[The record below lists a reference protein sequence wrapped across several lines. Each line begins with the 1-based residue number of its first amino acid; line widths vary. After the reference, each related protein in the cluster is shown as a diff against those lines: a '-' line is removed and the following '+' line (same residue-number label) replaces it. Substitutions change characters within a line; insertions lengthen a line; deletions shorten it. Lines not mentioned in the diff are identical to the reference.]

1 MDDSTGVGMAGMETA
16 GVGGKTGAVMDSLRD
31 AYGDTLVELGN
42 EGANLVV
49 FDADLAGSTR
59 TGKFAK
65 AFPSRF
71 FNMGAAEQGMVA
83 AAAGASTTGVVPFVS
98 TFAMFATGRAYEFV
112 RQACGVGQQNVK
124 IVATHAGLTV
134 GEDGGTHQ
142 CLEDLALMRMIPGM
156 TVISPADALETKQ
169 AVRAAFAHKG
179 PVYIR
184 LTRDKFPRL
193 HGEDYRFQI
202 GKAVMVRPGTDVLL
216 VGCGLGTSICL
227 AAADLLAAEGVE
239 ATVLHCPTLKPFDRE
254 TLVRLA
260 KAHRAVVTC
269 EEHQAHGGLGGIVAE
284 ILSEAHPMPLRRVGV
299 QDQFGQS
306 GKPEKL
312 LEAYG
317 VTPQAVA
324 AAAKEALR

>member
-1 MDDSTGVGMAGMETA
+1 MAGMETA
-16 GVGGKTGAVMDSLRD
+16 GVGGKVGAVMDSLRD

-42 EGANLVV
+42 EGANLIV

-59 TGKFAK
+59 TSKFAK
-65 AFPSRF
+65 AFPERF

-83 AAAGASTTGVVPFVS
+83 AAAGAATTGVVPFLS

-112 RQACGVGQQNVK
+112 RQACGVGHQNVK

-156 TVISPADALETKQ
+156 TVLSPSDALETKQ
-169 AVRAAFAHKG
+169 AVRAAYAHVG
-179 PVYIR
+179 PVYVR
-184 LTRDKFPRL
+184 LTRDKFPRI
-193 HGEDYRFQI
+193 HAEDYRFQI
-202 GKAVMVRPGTDVLL
+202 GKAVVMREGKDVLL

-227 AAADLLAAEGVE
+227 EAAELLAADGIE
-239 ATVLHCPTLKPFDRE
+239 ATVLHAPSIKPFDTD
-254 TLVRLA
+254 TLLALA
-260 KAHRAVVTC
+260 KTHKAVVTC
-269 EEHQAHGGLGGIVAE
+269 EEHQAHGGLGGLVAE
-284 ILSEAHPMPLRRVGV
+284 FLSEHHPMPIRRVGV

-312 LEAYG
+312 LVAYG
-317 VTPQAVA
+317 VTPEAVA
-324 AAAKEALR
+324 KAAKSAL

>member
-1 MDDSTGVGMAGMETA
+1 LETA
-16 GVGGKTGAVMDSLRD
+16 GVGGKTGGAMDSLRD

-42 EGANLVV
+42 EGANIVV

-65 AFPSRF
+65 AFPERF

-83 AAAGASTTGVVPFVS
+83 AAAGAATTGVVPFLS
-98 TFAMFATGRAYEFV
+98 TFAMFATGRAYEIV
-112 RQACGVGQQNVK
+112 RQAVGLGQQNVK

-156 TVISPADALETKQ
+156 TVLSPADGRETRQ
-169 AVRAAFAHKG
+169 AVRAAYAHRG

-184 LTRDKFPRL
+184 LTRDKFPRI
-193 HGEDYRFQI
+193 HGEDYQFQI
-202 GKAVMVRPGTDVLL
+202 GKAVVLRSGQDVLL

-227 AAADLLAAEGVE
+227 DAAELLAAEGIE
-239 ATVLHCPTLKPFDRE
+239 ATVLHTPTLKPFDQD
-254 TLVRLA
+254 TLVALA
-260 KAHRAVVTC
+260 RTHRAVVTC

-284 ILSEAHPMPLRRVGV
+284 VLSEAHPMPVRRVGV

-306 GKPEKL
+306 GKPDQL
-312 LEAYG
+312 LAAYG
-317 VTPQAVA
+317 LTPQAVA
-324 AAAKEALR
+324 AAAKSAL

>member
-1 MDDSTGVGMAGMETA
+1 MAGMETA
-16 GVGGKTGAVMDSLRD
+16 GVGGKAGVAMDSLRD

-42 EGANLVV
+42 EGANLIV

-59 TGKFAK
+59 TSKFAK
-65 AFPSRF
+65 AFPERF

-112 RQACGVGQQNVK
+112 RQACGVGHQNVK
-124 IVATHAGLTV
+124 VVATHAGLTV

-169 AVRAAFAHKG
+169 AVRAAYAHKG

-184 LTRDKFPRL
+184 LTRDKFPRI
-193 HGEDYRFQI
+193 HTEDYRFQI
-202 GKAVMVRPGTDVLL
+202 GKAMVMREGKDVLL

-227 AAADLLAAEGVE
+227 EAAELLAAGGIG
-239 ATVLHCPTLKPFDRE
+239 ATVLHCPSIKPFDRE
-254 TLVRLA
+254 ALLTLA
-260 KAHRAVVTC
+260 KTHKAVVTC
-269 EEHQAHGGLGGIVAE
+269 EEHQAHGGLGGVVAE
-284 ILSEAHPMPLRRVGV
+284 LLSEAHPMPLRRVGV
-299 QDQFGQS
+299 QDAFGQS

-317 VTPQAVA
+317 ITPKAVA
-324 AAAKEALR
+324 DAAKDAL

>member
-1 MDDSTGVGMAGMETA
+1 MAGLETA
-16 GVGGKTGAVMDSLRD
+16 GVGGKTGGAMDSLRD

-42 EGANLVV
+42 EGANIVV

-65 AFPSRF
+65 AFPERF

-83 AAAGASTTGVVPFVS
+83 AAAGAATTGVVPFLS
-98 TFAMFATGRAYEFV
+98 TFAMFATGRAYEIV
-112 RQACGVGQQNVK
+112 RQAVGLGQQNVK

-156 TVISPADALETKQ
+156 TVLSPADGRETRQ
-169 AVRAAFAHKG
+169 AVRAAYAHQG

-184 LTRDKFPRL
+184 LTRDKFPRI
-193 HGEDYRFQI
+193 HGEDYQFQI
-202 GKAVMVRPGTDVLL
+202 GKAVVMRVGKDVLL

-227 AAADLLAAEGVE
+227 DAAELLAAEGIE
-239 ATVLHCPTLKPFDRE
+239 ATVLHTPTLKPFDQD
-254 TLVRLA
+254 TLVALA
-260 KAHRAVVTC
+260 RTHRAVVTC

-284 ILSEAHPMPLRRVGV
+284 VLSAAHPMPVRRVGV

-306 GKPEKL
+306 GKPDQL
-312 LEAYG
+312 LAAYG
-317 VTPQAVA
+317 ITPQAVA
-324 AAAKEALR
+324 AAAKSAL

>member
-1 MDDSTGVGMAGMETA
+1 MAGMETA
-16 GVGGKTGAVMDSLRD
+16 GVGGKVGGVLDSLRD

-42 EGANLVV
+42 EGANLIV

-65 AFPSRF
+65 AFPERF

-83 AAAGASTTGVVPFVS
+83 AAAGAATTGVVPFVS

-112 RQACGVGQQNVK
+112 RQAVGVGQQNVK

-156 TVISPADALETKQ
+156 TIISPADAIETKQ
-169 AVRAAFAHKG
+169 AIRFAYAHQG
-179 PVYIR
+179 PVYVR
-184 LTRDKFPRL
+184 LTRDKFPRI
-193 HGEDYRFQI
+193 HGEGYRFEI
-202 GKAVMVRPGTDVLL
+202 GKAVVMREGRDVLL

-227 AAADLLAAEGVE
+227 DAAELLAANGIE
-239 ATVLHCPTLKPFDRE
+239 ATVLHTPTVKPFDRE
-254 TLVRLA
+254 TLLRLA
-260 KAHRAVVTC
+260 KTHKAVVTC

-284 ILSEAHPMPLRRVGV
+284 ILGEAHPMPVRRVGV
-299 QDQFGQS
+299 QDPFGQS

-324 AAAKEALR
+324 AAAKAAL

>member
-1 MDDSTGVGMAGMETA
+1 MAGMETA
-16 GVGGKTGAVMDSLRD
+16 GVGGKAGVVMDSLRD

-42 EGANLVV
+42 EGANIVV

-59 TGKFAK
+59 TSKFAK
-65 AFPSRF
+65 AFPDRF

-112 RQACGVGQQNVK
+112 RQACGVGRQNVK

-169 AVRAAFAHKG
+169 AIRAAYAHQG
-179 PVYIR
+179 PVYVR
-184 LTRDKFPRL
+184 LTRDKFPRI
-193 HGEDYRFQI
+193 HADDYRFQI
-202 GKAVMVRPGTDVLL
+202 GKAVMMRPSAEAPSAGTDVLL

-227 AAADLLAAEGVE
+227 AAAEQLAAEGIE
-239 ATVLHCPTLKPFDRE
+239 ATVLHCPTIKPFDRE
-254 TLVRLA
+254 TLLTLA
-260 KAHRAVVTC
+260 KAHKAVVTC
-269 EEHQAHGGLGGIVAE
+269 EEHQAHGGLGGVVAE

-299 QDQFGQS
+299 KDQFGQS

-317 VTPQAVA
+317 ITPQAVA
-324 AAAKEALR
+324 SAAKEALQ

>member
-1 MDDSTGVGMAGMETA
+1 MAGMETA
-16 GVGGKTGAVMDSLRD
+16 GVGGKAGGVMDSLRD

-42 EGANLVV
+42 EGANIVV

-59 TGKFAK
+59 TSKFAK
-65 AFPSRF
+65 AFPDRF

-112 RQACGVGQQNVK
+112 RQAVGVGHQNVK

-156 TVISPADALETKQ
+156 TVLSPADALETKQ
-169 AVRAAFAHKG
+169 AIRAAYAHQG
-179 PVYIR
+179 PVYVR

-202 GKAVMVRPGTDVLL
+202 GKAVVLRPGKDVLL

-227 AAADLLAAEGVE
+227 DAADLLAAEGIE
-239 ATVLHCPTLKPFDRE
+239 ATVLHSPTLKPFDRD
-254 TLVRLA
+254 TLLSLA
-260 KAHRAVVTC
+260 KTHKAVVTC

-284 ILSEAHPMPLRRVGV
+284 LLSEAHPMPLRRVGV

-317 VTPQAVA
+317 ITPQAVA
-324 AAAKEALR
+324 AAAKEAIR

>member
-1 MDDSTGVGMAGMETA
+1 MAGMETA
-16 GVGGKTGAVMDSLRD
+16 GVGGKAGGVMDSLRD

-42 EGANLVV
+42 EGANIVV

-59 TGKFAK
+59 TSKFAK
-65 AFPSRF
+65 AFPDRF

-112 RQACGVGQQNVK
+112 RQAVGVGHQNVK

-156 TVISPADALETKQ
+156 TVLSPADALETKQ
-169 AVRAAFAHKG
+169 VIRAAYAHQG
-179 PVYIR
+179 PVYVR

-202 GKAVMVRPGTDVLL
+202 GKAVVLRPGKDVLL

-227 AAADLLAAEGVE
+227 DAADLLAAEGIE
-239 ATVLHCPTLKPFDRE
+239 ATVLHSPTLKPFDRD
-254 TLVRLA
+254 TLLSLA
-260 KAHRAVVTC
+260 KTHKAVVTC

-284 ILSEAHPMPLRRVGV
+284 LLSEAHPMPLRRVGV

-317 VTPQAVA
+317 ITPQAVA
-324 AAAKEALR
+324 AAAKEAIR

>member
-1 MDDSTGVGMAGMETA
+1 MAGAETV
-16 GVGGKTGAVMDSLRD
+16 GVGGKVGVVMDSLRD

-42 EGANLVV
+42 EGANLIV

-59 TGKFAK
+59 TSKFAK
-65 AFPSRF
+65 AFPERF

-112 RQACGVGQQNVK
+112 RQAVGVGRQNVK

-156 TVISPADALETKQ
+156 TVLSPSDALETKQ
-169 AVRAAFAHKG
+169 AVRAAYTHKG

-184 LTRDKFPRL
+184 LTRDKFPRI
-193 HGEDYRFQI
+193 HGSDYQFEI
-202 GKAVMVRPGTDVLL
+202 GKAVVLRPGKDVLL

-227 AAADLLAAEGVE
+227 DAAELLAAEGIE
-239 ATVLHCPTLKPFDRE
+239 ATVLHTPTLKPFDRA
-254 TLVRLA
+254 TLVKLA
-260 KAHRAVVTC
+260 KTHKAVVTC
-269 EEHQAHGGLGGIVAE
+269 EEHQSHGGLGGIVAE
-284 ILSEAHPMPLRRVGV
+284 LLSEAHPMPVRRVGV

-317 VTPQAVA
+317 ITPQAVA
-324 AAAKEALR
+324 TAAKEAFMKEDRA

>member
-1 MDDSTGVGMAGMETA
+1 MEFQGELMAGMETA
-16 GVGGKTGAVMDSLRD
+16 GVGGKAGGVMDSLRD

-42 EGANLVV
+42 EGANIVV

-65 AFPSRF
+65 AFPDRF

-112 RQACGVGQQNVK
+112 RQAVGVGHQNVK

-156 TVISPADALETKQ
+156 TVLSPADALETKQ
-169 AVRAAFAHKG
+169 AIRAAYAHQG
-179 PVYIR
+179 PVYVR

-202 GKAVMVRPGTDVLL
+202 GKAVVLRPGKDVLL

-227 AAADLLAAEGVE
+227 DAADLLAAEGIE
-239 ATVLHCPTLKPFDRE
+239 ATVLHSPTLKPFDRD
-254 TLVRLA
+254 TLLSLA
-260 KAHRAVVTC
+260 KTHKAVVTC

-284 ILSEAHPMPLRRVGV
+284 LLSEAHPMPLRRVGV

-317 VTPQAVA
+317 ITPQAVA
-324 AAAKEALR
+324 AAAKEAIR

>member
-1 MDDSTGVGMAGMETA
+1 MEDSTGVVMAGLATA
-16 GVGGKTGAVMDSLRD
+16 GVGGKLGGVMDSLRD

-42 EGANLVV
+42 EGANIIV

-59 TGKFAK
+59 TSKFAK
-65 AFPSRF
+65 AFPERF

-83 AAAGASTTGVVPFVS
+83 AAAGAATTGVVPFVS

-112 RQACGVGQQNVK
+112 RQAVGVGRQNVK

-142 CLEDLALMRMIPGM
+142 CLEDLALMNMIPGM
-156 TVISPADALETKQ
+156 TIIAPSDASETKQ
-169 AVRAAFAHKG
+169 AVRTAYAHQG
-179 PVYIR
+179 PVYVR
-184 LTRDKFPRL
+184 LTRDKFPRI
-193 HGEDYRFQI
+193 HAEDYQFQL
-202 GKAVMVRPGTDVLL
+202 GKAVVMRQGQDVLL

-227 AAADLLAAEGVE
+227 AAAELLAADGIE
-239 ATVLHCPTLKPFDRE
+239 ATVLHTPSIKPFDRD
-254 TLVRLA
+254 TLVSLA
-260 KAHRAVVTC
+260 KQHKAVVTC
-269 EEHQAHGGLGGIVAE
+269 EEHQIHGGLGGIVAE
-284 ILSEAHPMPLRRVGV
+284 ILSEAHPMPVRRVGV
-299 QDQFGQS
+299 KDLFGQS

-324 AAAKEALR
+324 AAAKDAL

>member
-1 MDDSTGVGMAGMETA
+1 MAGLETA
-16 GVGGKTGAVMDSLRD
+16 GVGGKTGGAMDSLRD

-42 EGANLVV
+42 EGANIVV

-65 AFPSRF
+65 AFPERF

-83 AAAGASTTGVVPFVS
+83 AAAGAATTGVVPFLS
-98 TFAMFATGRAYEFV
+98 TFAMFATGRAYEIV
-112 RQACGVGQQNVK
+112 RQAVGLGQQNVK

-156 TVISPADALETKQ
+156 TVLSPADGRETRQ
-169 AVRAAFAHKG
+169 AVRAAYAHQG

-184 LTRDKFPRL
+184 LTRDKFPRI
-193 HGEDYRFQI
+193 HGEDYQFQI
-202 GKAVMVRPGTDVLL
+202 GKAVVMRAGKDVLL

-227 AAADLLAAEGVE
+227 DAAELLAAEGIE
-239 ATVLHCPTLKPFDRE
+239 ATVLHTPTLKPFDQD
-254 TLVRLA
+254 TLVALA
-260 KAHRAVVTC
+260 RTHRAVVTC

-284 ILSEAHPMPLRRVGV
+284 VLSAAHPMPVRRVGV

-306 GKPEKL
+306 GKPDQL
-312 LEAYG
+312 LAAYG
-317 VTPQAVA
+317 ITPQAVA
-324 AAAKEALR
+324 AAAKSAL

>member
-1 MDDSTGVGMAGMETA
+1 MAGMETA
-16 GVGGKTGAVMDSLRD
+16 GVGGKAGGVMDSLRD

-42 EGANLVV
+42 EGANIVV

-59 TGKFAK
+59 TSKFAK
-65 AFPSRF
+65 AFPERF

-112 RQACGVGQQNVK
+112 RQAVGVGHQNVK

-169 AVRAAFAHKG
+169 AVRAAYAHKG
-179 PVYIR
+179 PVYVR
-184 LTRDKFPRL
+184 LTRDKFPRI
-193 HGEDYRFQI
+193 HDADYRFQI
-202 GKAVMVRPGTDVLL
+202 GKAVVMREGRDVLL

-227 AAADLLAAEGVE
+227 EAAELLAEEGIQ
-239 ATVLHCPTLKPFDRE
+239 ATVLHTPTIKPFDRD
-254 TLVRLA
+254 TLVSQA
-260 KAHRAVVTC
+260 KRHRAVVTC
-269 EEHQAHGGLGGIVAE
+269 EEHQSHGGLGGVVAE
-284 ILSEAHPMPLRRVGV
+284 ILSEAHPMPVRRVGV
-299 QDQFGQS
+299 KDLFGQS

-312 LEAYG
+312 LVAYG

-324 AAAKEALR
+324 AAAKEAL

>member
-1 MDDSTGVGMAGMETA
+1 MAGAETA
-16 GVGGKTGAVMDSLRD
+16 GVGGKVGGVMDSLRD

-59 TGKFAK
+59 TSKFAK
-65 AFPSRF
+65 AFPERF

-112 RQACGVGQQNVK
+112 RQAVGVGHQNVK
-124 IVATHAGLTV
+124 VVATHAGLTV

-156 TVISPADALETKQ
+156 TVLSPADAIETKQ
-169 AVRAAFAHKG
+169 AVRFAYAHKG

-184 LTRDKFPRL
+184 LTRDKFPRI
-193 HGEDYRFQI
+193 HDEAYRFEM
-202 GKAVMVRPGTDVLL
+202 GKAVVMREGKDVLL

-227 AAADLLAAEGVE
+227 DAAELLAAEGIE
-239 ATVLHCPTLKPFDRE
+239 ATVLHAPTVKPFDRA
-254 TLVRLA
+254 TLLA
-260 KAHRAVVTC
+260 LARTHKAVVTC
-269 EEHQAHGGLGGIVAE
+269 EEHQAHGGLGGTVAE
-284 ILSEAHPMPLRRVGV
+284 ILSETHPMPVRRVGV
-299 QDQFGQS
+299 NDQFGQS

-324 AAAKEALR
+324 AAAKDAL

>member
-1 MDDSTGVGMAGMETA
+1 MAGMETT
-16 GVGGKTGAVMDSLRD
+16 GVGGKVGGVMDSLRD

-42 EGANLVV
+42 EGANLIV

-65 AFPSRF
+65 AFPERF

-83 AAAGASTTGVVPFVS
+83 AAAGAATTGVVPFVS

-112 RQACGVGQQNVK
+112 RQAVGVGHQNVK

-156 TVISPADALETKQ
+156 TILSPADAIETKQ
-169 AVRAAFAHKG
+169 AIRFAYAHQG
-179 PVYIR
+179 PVYVR
-184 LTRDKFPRL
+184 LTRDKFPRI
-193 HGEDYRFQI
+193 HGSDYRFEL
-202 GKAVMVRPGTDVLL
+202 GKAVVMRTGKEVLL

-227 AAADLLAAEGVE
+227 EAAELLAADGIE
-239 ATVLHCPTLKPFDRE
+239 ATVLHTPTIKPFDRE
-254 TLVRLA
+254 GLINLA
-260 KAHRAVVTC
+260 KQHRAVVTC

-284 ILSEAHPMPLRRVGV
+284 LLSEAHPMPVRRVGV

-312 LEAYG
+312 LAAYG
-317 VTPQAVA
+317 LTPAAVA
-324 AAAKEALR
+324 AAAKSAL

>member
-1 MDDSTGVGMAGMETA
+1 MAGLDTA
-16 GVGGKTGAVMDSLRD
+16 GVGGKVGGVMDSLRD

-42 EGANLVV
+42 EGANIIV

-59 TGKFAK
+59 TSKFAK
-65 AFPSRF
+65 AFPERF

-83 AAAGASTTGVVPFVS
+83 AAAGAATTGVVPFVS

-112 RQACGVGQQNVK
+112 RQAVGVGHQNVK

-142 CLEDLALMRMIPGM
+142 CLEDLALMSMIPGM
-156 TVISPADALETKQ
+156 TIISPSDASETKQ
-169 AVRAAFAHKG
+169 AVRAAYALEG
-179 PVYIR
+179 PVYVR
-184 LTRDKFPRL
+184 LTRDKFPRI
-193 HGEDYRFQI
+193 HAEDYQFQL
-202 GKAVMVRPGTDVLL
+202 GKAVVMREGKDVLL

-227 AAADLLAAEGVE
+227 EAAELLAAEGIE
-239 ATVLHCPTLKPFDRE
+239 ATVLHSPTLKPFDRE
-254 TLVRLA
+254 TLIALA

-269 EEHQAHGGLGGIVAE
+269 EEHQIHGGLGGIVAE
-284 ILSEAHPMPLRRVGV
+284 ILSETHPVPVRRVGV
-299 QDQFGQS
+299 NDMFGQS

-324 AAAKEALR
+324 AAAKAAL

>member
-1 MDDSTGVGMAGMETA
+1 MAGMETA
-16 GVGGKTGAVMDSLRD
+16 GVGGKAGVAMDSLRD

-42 EGANLVV
+42 EGADLIV

-59 TGKFAK
+59 TSKFAK
-65 AFPSRF
+65 AFPERF

-112 RQACGVGQQNVK
+112 RQACGVGHQNVK

-156 TVISPADALETKQ
+156 TVLSPADALETKQ
-169 AVRAAFAHKG
+169 AVRAAYAHKG

-184 LTRDKFPRL
+184 LTRDKFPRI
-193 HGEDYRFQI
+193 HAEDYRFQI
-202 GKAVMVRPGTDVLL
+202 GKAVVLREGKDVLL
-216 VGCGLGTSICL
+216 AGCGLGTSICL
-227 AAADLLAAEGVE
+227 EAAELLASEGIA
-239 ATVLHCPTLKPFDRE
+239 ATVLHCPSIKPFDRE
-254 TLVRLA
+254 TLLALA
-260 KAHRAVVTC
+260 KAHKAVVTC
-269 EEHQAHGGLGGIVAE
+269 EEHQAHGGLGGVVAE
-284 ILSEAHPMPLRRVGV
+284 LLSEAHPMPLRRVGV
-299 QDQFGQS
+299 KDAFGQS

-324 AAAKEALR
+324 AAAKDAL

>member
-1 MDDSTGVGMAGMETA
+1 MAGMETA
-16 GVGGKTGAVMDSLRD
+16 GVGGKAGGVMDSLRD

-42 EGANLVV
+42 EGANIVV

-59 TGKFAK
+59 TSKFAK
-65 AFPSRF
+65 AFPDRF

-112 RQACGVGQQNVK
+112 RQAVGVGHQNVK

-156 TVISPADALETKQ
+156 TVLSPADALETKQ
-169 AVRAAFAHKG
+169 AIRAAYAHQG
-179 PVYIR
+179 PVYVR

-202 GKAVMVRPGTDVLL
+202 GKAVVLRPGKDVLL

-227 AAADLLAAEGVE
+227 DAADLLAAEGIE
-239 ATVLHCPTLKPFDRE
+239 ATVLHSPTLKPFDRD
-254 TLVRLA
+254 TLLSLA
-260 KAHRAVVTC
+260 KTHKAVVTC

-284 ILSEAHPMPLRRVGV
+284 LLSEAHPMPLRRVGV
-299 QDQFGQS
+299 QDEFGQS

-317 VTPQAVA
+317 ITPQAVA

>member
-1 MDDSTGVGMAGMETA
+1 MAGMETA
-16 GVGGKTGAVMDSLRD
+16 GVGAKAGVVMDSLRD

-42 EGANLVV
+42 EGANIVV

-59 TGKFAK
+59 TSKFAK
-65 AFPSRF
+65 AFPDRF

-112 RQACGVGQQNVK
+112 RQAVGVGHQNVK

-156 TVISPADALETKQ
+156 TVISPADGIETKQ

-193 HGEDYRFQI
+193 HGEGYRFQI
-202 GKAVMVRPGTDVLL
+202 GKAVVVRPGKDVLL
-216 VGCGLGTSICL
+216 VGCGLGTSLCL
-227 AAADLLAAEGVE
+227 AAADLLAAEGIE
-239 ATVLHCPTLKPFDRE
+239 ATVLHSPTIKPFDRE
-254 TLVRLA
+254 TLLRLA
-260 KAHRAVVTC
+260 KTHKAVVTC

-299 QDQFGQS
+299 KDLFGQS
-306 GKPEKL
+306 GKPDLL

-317 VTPQAVA
+317 ITPQAVA
-324 AAAKEALR
+324 TAAKEALT

>member
-1 MDDSTGVGMAGMETA
+1 MAGMETA
-16 GVGGKTGAVMDSLRD
+16 GVGGKAGVVMDSLRD

-42 EGANLVV
+42 EGANIIV

-59 TGKFAK
+59 TSKFAK
-65 AFPSRF
+65 AFPDRF

-112 RQACGVGQQNVK
+112 RQAVGVGHQNVK

-156 TVISPADALETKQ
+156 TVISPADAIETKQ
-169 AVRAAFAHKG
+169 VIRAAHAYKG
-179 PVYIR
+179 PVYVR
-184 LTRDKFPRL
+184 LTRDKFPRI
-193 HGEDYRFQI
+193 HGGDYRFQI
-202 GKAVMVRPGTDVLL
+202 GKAVVMRPGKDVLL

-227 AAADLLAAEGVE
+227 AAAELLAAEGIE
-239 ATVLHCPTLKPFDRE
+239 ATVLHSPTIKPFDRD
-254 TLVRLA
+254 TLLTLA
-260 KAHRAVVTC
+260 KTHKAVVTC
-269 EEHQAHGGLGGIVAE
+269 EEHQAHGGLGGVVAE
-284 ILSEAHPMPLRRVGV
+284 LLSEAHPMPLRRVGV

-306 GKPEKL
+306 GKPELL

-317 VTPQAVA
+317 ITPAAVA
-324 AAAKEALR
+324 AAAKGAL

>member
-1 MDDSTGVGMAGMETA
+1 MAGLETA
-16 GVGGKTGAVMDSLRD
+16 GVGGKVGVVMDSLRD

-42 EGANLVV
+42 EGANLIV

-59 TGKFAK
+59 TSKFAK
-65 AFPSRF
+65 AFPERF

-83 AAAGASTTGVVPFVS
+83 AAAGAATTGVGPFVS

-112 RQACGVGQQNVK
+112 RQAVGVGRQNVK

-142 CLEDLALMRMIPGM
+142 CLEDLALMCMIPGM

-169 AVRAAFAHKG
+169 AVRFAYAFQG
-179 PVYIR
+179 PIYIR
-184 LTRDKFPRL
+184 LTRDKFPRI
-193 HGEDYRFQI
+193 HAEDYQFQL
-202 GKAVMVRPGTDVLL
+202 GKAVVMREGKDVLL

-227 AAADLLAAEGVE
+227 EAAELLAAEGIE
-239 ATVLHCPTLKPFDRE
+239 ATVLHSPTLKPFDRD
-254 TLVRLA
+254 TLVTLA
-260 KAHRAVVTC
+260 EQHRAVVTC
-269 EEHQAHGGLGGIVAE
+269 EEHQIHGGLGGIVAE
-284 ILSEAHPMPLRRVGV
+284 ILSETHPMPVRRVGV
-299 QDQFGQS
+299 KDLFGQS

-317 VTPQAVA
+317 VTPEAVA
-324 AAAKEALR
+324 TAAKEALR

>member
-1 MDDSTGVGMAGMETA
+1 MAGMETA
-16 GVGGKTGAVMDSLRD
+16 GVGGKAGVAMDSLRD

-42 EGANLVV
+42 EGANIVV

-65 AFPSRF
+65 AFPERF

-112 RQACGVGQQNVK
+112 RQAVGVGRQNVK

-156 TVISPADALETKQ
+156 TVISPADALETRQ
-169 AVRAAFAHKG
+169 AIRAAYAHQG
-179 PVYIR
+179 PVYVR
-184 LTRDKFPRL
+184 LTRDKFPRI
-193 HGEDYRFQI
+193 HGSDYRFQI
-202 GKAVMVRPGTDVLL
+202 GKAVMMRPGTDALL

-227 AAADLLAAEGVE
+227 AAAELLAAEGIE

-254 TLVRLA
+254 ALLKLA
-260 KAHRAVVTC
+260 KAHKAVVTC

-317 VTPQAVA
+317 ITPQAVA
-324 AAAKEALR
+324 AAAKEALG

>member
-1 MDDSTGVGMAGMETA
+1 MENSTGVVMAGMETA
-16 GVGGKTGAVMDSLRD
+16 GVGGKVGGVMDSLRD

-42 EGANLVV
+42 EGANLIV

-59 TGKFAK
+59 TSKFAR
-65 AFPSRF
+65 AFPERF

-83 AAAGASTTGVVPFVS
+83 AAAGAATTGVVPFLS
-98 TFAMFATGRAYEFV
+98 TFAMFAAGRAYEFV
-112 RQACGVGQQNVK
+112 RQAVGVGHQNVK

-156 TVISPADALETKQ
+156 TIISPADAIETKQ
-169 AVRAAFAHKG
+169 AIRFAYAHQG
-179 PVYIR
+179 PVYVR
-184 LTRDKFPRL
+184 LTRDKFPRI
-193 HGEDYRFQI
+193 HAEDYHFEM
-202 GKAVMVRPGTDVLL
+202 GKAVMMREGKVVLL

-227 AAADLLAAEGVE
+227 EAAELLAGEGIE
-239 ATVLHCPTLKPFDRE
+239 ATVLHAPTVKPFDRE
-254 TLVRLA
+254 TLIALA
-260 KAHRAVVTC
+260 KTHKAVVTC

-284 ILSEAHPMPLRRVGV
+284 ILGEAHPMPVRRVGV

-312 LEAYG
+312 LAAYG

-324 AAAKEALR
+324 AAAKGSL

>member
-1 MDDSTGVGMAGMETA
+1 MAGMETA
-16 GVGGKTGAVMDSLRD
+16 GVGGKAGGVMDSLRD

-59 TGKFAK
+59 TSKFAK
-65 AFPSRF
+65 AFPDRF

-112 RQACGVGQQNVK
+112 RQACGVGRQNVK

-156 TVISPADALETKQ
+156 TVLSPADALETKQ
-169 AVRAAFAHKG
+169 AIRAAYAHQG
-179 PVYIR
+179 PVYVR

-202 GKAVMVRPGTDVLL
+202 GKAVVLRPGKDVLL

-227 AAADLLAAEGVE
+227 DAADLLAAEGIE
-239 ATVLHCPTLKPFDRE
+239 ATVLHCPTLKPFDRD

-284 ILSEAHPMPLRRVGV
+284 LLSEAHPMPLRRVGV

-317 VTPQAVA
+317 ITPQAVA
-324 AAAKEALR
+324 AAAKEAL

>member
-1 MDDSTGVGMAGMETA
+1 MAWLESA
-16 GVGGKTGAVMDSLRD
+16 GVGGKTGGAMDSLRD

-42 EGANLVV
+42 EGANIVV

-65 AFPSRF
+65 AFPERF

-83 AAAGASTTGVVPFVS
+83 AAAGAATTGVVPFLS
-98 TFAMFATGRAYEFV
+98 TFAMFATGRAYEIV
-112 RQACGVGQQNVK
+112 RQAVGLGQQNVK

-156 TVISPADALETKQ
+156 TVLSPADGRETRQ
-169 AVRAAFAHKG
+169 AVRAAYAHRG

-184 LTRDKFPRL
+184 LTRDKFPRI
-193 HGEDYRFQI
+193 HGEDYQFQI
-202 GKAVMVRPGTDVLL
+202 GKAVVLRSGKDVLL

-227 AAADLLAAEGVE
+227 DAAELLAAEGIE
-239 ATVLHCPTLKPFDRE
+239 ATVLHTPTLKPFDQD
-254 TLVRLA
+254 TLVALA
-260 KAHRAVVTC
+260 RTHRAVVTC

-284 ILSEAHPMPLRRVGV
+284 VLSEAHPMPVRRVGV

-306 GKPEKL
+306 GKPDQL
-312 LEAYG
+312 LAAYG
-317 VTPQAVA
+317 LTPQAVA
-324 AAAKEALR
+324 AAAKSAL

>member
-1 MDDSTGVGMAGMETA
+1 MAGLETA
-16 GVGGKTGAVMDSLRD
+16 GVGGKTGGAMDSLRD

-42 EGANLVV
+42 EGANIVV

-65 AFPSRF
+65 AFPERF

-83 AAAGASTTGVVPFVS
+83 GAAGAATTGVVPFLS
-98 TFAMFATGRAYEFV
+98 TFAMFATGRAYEIV
-112 RQACGVGQQNVK
+112 RQAVGLGQQNVK

-156 TVISPADALETKQ
+156 TVLSPADGRETRQ
-169 AVRAAFAHKG
+169 AVRAAYAHQG

-184 LTRDKFPRL
+184 LTRDKFPRI
-193 HGEDYRFQI
+193 HGEDYQFQI
-202 GKAVMVRPGTDVLL
+202 GKAVVMRAGKDVLL

-227 AAADLLAAEGVE
+227 DAAELLAAEGIE
-239 ATVLHCPTLKPFDRE
+239 ATVLHTPTLKPFDQD
-254 TLVRLA
+254 TLVALA
-260 KAHRAVVTC
+260 RTHRAVVTC

-284 ILSEAHPMPLRRVGV
+284 VLSAAHPMPVRRVGV

-306 GKPEKL
+306 GKPDQL
-312 LEAYG
+312 LAAYG
-317 VTPQAVA
+317 ITPQAVA
-324 AAAKEALR
+324 AAAKSAL

>member
-1 MDDSTGVGMAGMETA
+1 MEASTGVVMAGMETA
-16 GVGGKTGAVMDSLRD
+16 GVGGKVGGVMDSLRD
-31 AYGDTLVELGN
+31 AYGDTLVELGK

-59 TGKFAK
+59 TSKFAK
-65 AFPSRF
+65 AFPERF

-83 AAAGASTTGVVPFVS
+83 AAAGAATTGVVPFVS

-112 RQACGVGQQNVK
+112 RQACGVGHQNVK
-124 IVATHAGLTV
+124 VVATHAGLTV

-156 TVISPADALETKQ
+156 TVISPADAIETKQ
-169 AVRAAFAHKG
+169 AVRVAYAHQG

-184 LTRDKFPRL
+184 LTRDKFPRI
-193 HGEDYRFQI
+193 HGEDYRFEL
-202 GKAVMVRPGTDVLL
+202 GKAVVMRPGKQVLL

-227 AAADLLAAEGVE
+227 NAAELLAAEGIE
-239 ATVLHCPTLKPFDRE
+239 ATVLHCPTIKPFDRE
-254 TLVRLA
+254 TLLSLA
-260 KAHRAVVTC
+260 KTHKAVVTC
-269 EEHQAHGGLGGIVAE
+269 EEHQAHGGLGGIVSE
-284 ILSEAHPMPLRRVGV
+284 LLSEAHPMPVRRVGV

-317 VTPQAVA
+317 VTPKAVVA
-324 AAAKEALR
+324 AAKAALA